1 MQQPH
6 CTRVPETHGDDGPAQ
21 LWGGGPELLQGGS
34 EGPGGGPGLEGP
46 RGGGRGLE
54 GPDGGGPELEGP
66 INGGPGLEGP
76 VSRGPGL
83 EGQVVGAGGARGT
96 AAGSGGKGGLQP
108 VCRVSGWAERWAL
121 STVS

>member
-46 RGGGRGLE
+46 SGGGWGLE
-54 GPDGGGPELEGP
+54 GPDGG
-66 INGGPGLEGP
+66 
-76 VSRGPGL
+76 GPGL
-83 EGQVVGAGGARGT
+83 EGQVVGAGGAHGT

-121 STVS
+121 